1 MLRFD
6 DLFNDFFNKKR
17 MQANPLHEE
26 LKKLIETIS
35 VFKSIENEKKLDE
48 EIDKELGKPTSIETR
63 IDEGVLYKKLT
74 WVTPHGSFVKIIVTD
89 VEEETKKTTKSLE
102 EQLKEAVELEEYEL
116 AIKIRDKITASNKPK
131 KTRKKKTNE

>member
-6 DLFNDFFNKKR
+6 DLFNEFFNKKR

-35 VFKSIENEKKLDE
+35 VFKNIENEKKLEE

-63 IDEGVLYKKLT
+63 IDEGILYKKLT
-74 WVTPHGSFVKIIVTD
+74 WVTPHGKFVKIIVTD
-89 VEEETKKTTKSLE
+89 AEEETKIATKSLE
-102 EQLKEAVELEEYEL
+102 EQLNEAIELEDYEL
-116 AIKIRDKITASNKPK
+116 AIKLRDKITPK
-131 KTRKKKTNE
+131 KTTKKRTKK